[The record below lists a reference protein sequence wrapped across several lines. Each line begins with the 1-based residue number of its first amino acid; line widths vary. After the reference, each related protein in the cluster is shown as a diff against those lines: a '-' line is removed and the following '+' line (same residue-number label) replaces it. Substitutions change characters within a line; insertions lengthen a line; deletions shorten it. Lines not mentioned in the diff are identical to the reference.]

1 MLTALVGAIAMVLA
15 FLFYLG
21 LKYAR
26 PRSGHAILRAITL
39 VWAAIAVQQ
48 FGLLYYNTLISCGKI
63 ALTTRYL
70 EVGIPVNIFLLTASI
85 YYLWATVRRNP
96 PEQGG
101 GGAMVR
107 MVDAARIPAK
117 VIAEE

>member
-1 MLTALVGAIAMVLA
+1 MLTAVVGAIATVLA

-48 FGLLYYNTLISCGKI
+48 FVLLYYNIMISCKQI
-63 ALTTRYL
+63 ALTTHYL
-70 EVGIPVNIFLLTASI
+70 EVGIPVNIFLLIASI
-85 YYLWATVRRNP
+85 YYLWAAVRRNP

-101 GGAMVR
+101 GGAVVR
-107 MVDAARIPAK
+107 IVDAAQIPAK